1 MDTPILKKGHRFSV
15 LVTLILLIFASSKNT
30 YVPSIFITFKKT
42 KSKIMNETRRPATN
56 VPTALACF
64 SLLGKYNK
72 MSAKATIK
80 H

>member
-1 MDTPILKKGHRFSV
+1 MDTPTLKKGHGFSV
-15 LVTLILLIFASSKNT
+15 IVTLILLIFANSKNT

-42 KSKIMNETRRPATN
+42 KSKIMNETRRLATN
-56 VPTALACF
+56 VPTAIACF

-72 MSAKATIK
+72 VSDKATIK

>member
-15 LVTLILLIFASSKNT
+15 LVTLILLIFGSSKNT

-42 KSKIMNETRRPATN
+42 KSKIMNETRRLAT
-56 VPTALACF
+56 VPTAIAFF
-64 SLLGKYNK
+64 SLLEKYNK
-72 MSAKATIK
+72 MSDKATIK

>member
-30 YVPSIFITFKKT
+30 YVSSIFITFKKP
-42 KSKIMNETRRPATN
+42 KSKIMNETRRLATN
-56 VPTALACF
+56 VPTALDCF
-64 SLLGKYNK
+64 SLLEKYNK